1 MVKYFLFLTA
11 AVGLFSCNN
20 SDEFELCNTSL
31 HPYYYPE
38 LKYEGDFYAIKK
50 HFKEYYQPVLASD
63 NSGIIRIRFQ
73 VNCKGE
79 SGNYNIET
87 YDFNFKITQ
96 INKEI
101 TTQLLEL
108 TKSLDGWIPARNDD
122 GKRVNSHKFLAFKV
136 ENGNLIE
143 IMPK

>member
-20 SDEFELCNTSL
+20 SDEFELCSTSL

-38 LKYEGDFYAIKK
+38 LKYEGDFYAIKE

-63 NSGIIRIRFQ
+63 NSGMVRIRFQ

-79 SGNYNIET
+79 SGNFSVDTYNSNFEEIEV
-87 YDFNFKITQ
+87 
-96 INKEI
+96 NKEI
-101 TTQLLEL
+101 VTQLVEL
-108 TKSLDGWIPARNDD
+108 TRALKGWIPAKNED
-122 GKRVNSHKFLAFKV
+122 GEPVNSHKFFAIRI
-136 ENGNLIE
+136 ENGNLME